1 MPISIESIAT
11 QAAPEPARHLS
22 WDELRTLIGLAV
34 DKGQHDLMLLIENQG
49 RAIEGESQRRF
60 EDGKKRMEVEGY
72 LWGVAAPV
80 NALGDTDHWGAF
92 PRMLYV
98 LRRCDAATAS
108 LLSLM
113 NSRSMG
119 VRVTLSVFRAGGE
132 ASAEPHLQISVE
144 RARLAS
150 HALLTAPG
158 ALGPC
163 EVLGFAGRDF
173 TVRSRPQQGSGLA
186 GAERVCTLNLGG
198 G

>member
-1 MPISIESIAT
+1 MPIRIESVES
-11 QAAPEPARHLS
+11 QSRLEPARHLNC
-22 WDELRTLIGLAV
+22 DELRTLVELAV
-34 DKGQHDLMLLIENQG
+34 DKQQCDLMLLIENQG
-49 RAIEGESQRRF
+49 RAIEGESPRPF
-60 EDGKKRMEVEGY
+60 HDGKKRMEVEAY
-72 LWGVAAPV
+72 LWGVAAPTNSV
-80 NALGDTDHWGAF
+80 GDVEFWGAF

-113 NSRSMG
+113 NSRSTELSI
-119 VRVTLSVFRAGGE
+119 TLSAFRAGGE
-132 ASAEPHLQISVE
+132 AAAEPHLQVAVE

-150 HALLTAPG
+150 HTFLTAPG

-163 EVLGFAGRDF
+163 EILGFAGRDF
-173 TVRSRPQQGSGLA
+173 TVSSRPQQGSGRA